1 MNEQSANQTI
11 SQEPIAI
18 KLQKEVNKL
27 VGSISNLEKSKIPKL
42 VALGEKLLGS
52 VEKLVSTS
60 TQKIDSQYIRE
71 SKEAV
76 LIKSYD
82 QINSKFL

>member
-27 VGSISNLEKSKIPKL
+27 VGSISNLEKSKNPKL

-52 VEKLVSTS
+52 VEKLVS
-60 TQKIDSQYIRE
+60 QKIDSQYIRE